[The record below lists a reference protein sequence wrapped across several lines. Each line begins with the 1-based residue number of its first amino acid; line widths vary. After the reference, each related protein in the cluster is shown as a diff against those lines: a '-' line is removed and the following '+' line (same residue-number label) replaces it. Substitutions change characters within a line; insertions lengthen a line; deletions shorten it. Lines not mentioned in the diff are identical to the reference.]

1 MKHHLK
7 DGAVLLRKLCDSD
20 IVPMAILANNKNIW
34 NNVRDFFPYPYTE
47 KHAEEF
53 IKASAKEKESF
64 TFAIVYCE
72 EFAGVISLIPLNDV
86 YRKSA
91 EIGYWLGQ
99 PFWNKGIATKAVSLA
114 TEYGLSTLGFHRIH
128 AGIF

>member
-7 DGAVLLRKLCDSD
+7 DGPVLLRKLRDSD
-20 IVPMAILANNKNIW
+20 IAPMAILANNKNIW

-64 TFAIVYCE
+64 TFAIVYHE

-86 YRKSA
+86 YL
-91 EIGYWLGQ
+91 I
-99 PFWNKGIATKAVSLA
+99 IAYRYSSHN
-114 TEYGLSTLGFHRIH
+114 LSFLKTDLMNTPSFL
-128 AGIF
+128 